1 MRQFLHVAS
10 MSTYNGDC
18 FHQKARLLASL
29 TKTSI
34 NAIVRQRL
42 EEFVSSAF
50 SRQAALMAGR
60 TLLIS

>member
-1 MRQFLHVAS
+1 